1 MKTGNDGTCR
11 KVPTGMLEML
21 PAAASPN
28 SAGLPDFDPQ
38 AAASPHVV
46 PAPHNRRKTRLV
58 ANAIILMR
66 GPTRAKGLTGRA
78 SSLVQHYASV
88 ASGPGHCHHLQ
99 VPIRLAAPR

>member
-46 PAPHNRRKTRLV
+46 PAAHTRRKTRLV
-58 ANAIILMR
+58 DKVIILIR
-66 GPTRAKGLTGRA
+66 GPTRAKGSTGRA
-78 SSLVQHYASV
+78 FSFVQNYARF
-88 ASGPGHCHHLQ
+88 A
-99 VPIRLAAPR
+99 